1 MNIEF
6 KQIDRTNYNECI
18 ELTLNEEQKKF
29 VASNMFS
36 LVQAAYEPDLY
47 PLGIYNC
54 NKMVGFILYDFDI
67 ELNGWSMSRF
77 MIDVKYQNQGI
88 GKMALQKFKE
98 FFINKYGHI
107 QLYTSA
113 EVENQIAIALYEK
126 LGFEKKEVFEYEA
139 YGRTYKEI
147 RMIVQL

>member
-18 ELTLNEEQKKF
+18 ELSLNEEQKKF
-29 VASNMFS
+29 VAPNMFS
-36 LVQAAYEPDLY
+36 LVQAAYEPNLY
-47 PLGIYNC
+47 PLGIYND
-54 NKMVGFILYDFDI
+54 NKMVGFILYDFDD

-77 MIDVKYQNQGI
+77 MVDVKYQNQGI
-88 GKMALQKFKE
+88 GKMALQKFIE
-98 FFINKYGHI
+98 FFINKYGNI

-113 EVENQIAIALYEK
+113 EVDNQVAIALYEK
-126 LGFEKKEVFEYEA
+126 FGFGKKEVFEYEA
-139 YGRTYKEI
+139 GGTIYKEV